1 MSDKVIKMPIR
12 DAQSRATSQDVI
24 HCRDC
29 DEAVEIPYGFLPYA
43 QERCPRCGASW
54 TGLEKRSTM
63 VNVSMPES
71 ITGGAA

>member
-1 MSDKVIKMPIR
+1 MSEKVITMPVGG
-12 DAQSRATSQDVI
+12 AESPATSEDIV

-29 DEAVEIPYGFLPYA
+29 DEAVSIPYGFFPYA